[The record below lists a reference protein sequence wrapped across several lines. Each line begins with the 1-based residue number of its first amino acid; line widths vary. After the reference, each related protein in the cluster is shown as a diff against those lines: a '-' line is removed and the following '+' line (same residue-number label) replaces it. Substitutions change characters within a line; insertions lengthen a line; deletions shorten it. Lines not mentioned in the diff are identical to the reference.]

1 MTDIPVSPALTR
13 WHQRFAADPVQALA
27 DLLSGSV
34 NLGPYNRARPADAL
48 AQLIIMPEDVAK
60 ADQALLA
67 WLEYLLGKPTPEGLS
82 NKRFADTLVEA
93 FRAVEHIPLPTTRTW
108 LAGRHGDLRLWLR
121 GFYGG
126 ATRDP
131 ESAFLLT
138 LAHGQTNRS
147 LLGLWIGL
155 TRFTGA
161 TPQEHALIGLA
172 GLRLMPAD
180 DQGGIERN
188 LPLILLRGLLEMG
201 EALARNGERKGK
213 AWLRELDF
221 LAAIYPMSKEQWGK
235 RFRQV
240 LQARP
245 ATSTVQKW
253 LDQRYP
259 SASHQDAKPTGR
271 DRILSAPYLDEL
283 QALLPQIKSHLD
295 IARPSLVSFI
305 DRHRKY
311 CNDSGDSY
319 YLVRT
324 FCKLGDNL
332 LNYDPIWARDL
343 AHEAARWAPN
353 NPYPWSLLA
362 RALEKEGDW
371 RRAEAVYWHARRR
384 FPHDVQCHSQLAHSL
399 LLHRQDD
406 TAAAILRQA
415 VSLFPANPFCQN
427 DLAHTLRLAGRREEA
442 VEVYRAAQRQFARD
456 EVVANAL
463 TDTLIDLGQLP
474 EAQKALDYAEQVVP
488 LTNPKL
494 RQISDRLQGALAG
507 RPITLGTRPTTR
519 EGVAGDLS
527 ALSDI
532 TGSAL
537 TDATALGLTTLWRR
551 QGEFAQ
557 AKTAWEAILQGPS
570 RLIETGLWC
579 AVAEDWLAAA
589 AYFDKYAPLY
599 EGDGVVRVHRLR
611 AHKRA
616 GQEVDWSMEKKR
628 YPHLVPIIRT
638 EEKGQ
643 PPHLNYDPK
652 NEDLSLEQQQD
663 LWFSDLVD
671 KEEPDLR
678 DLAEEDL
685 LAARHLI

>member
-1 MTDIPVSPALTR
+1 MTDIPASPALTR
-13 WHQRFAADPVQALA
+13 WQQKFAADPVQALA

-48 AQLIIMPEDVAK
+48 AQLIIKTEDVAK

-67 WLEYLLGKPTPEGLS
+67 WLEYLRGKPAPEDLS
-82 NKRFADTLVEA
+82 GKRFADTLVEA
-93 FRAVEHIPLPTTRTW
+93 FRAVEHIPLPATRSW
-108 LAGRHGDLRLWLR
+108 LAGHHGDLRLWLR

-131 ESAFLLT
+131 ESALLLT

-147 LLGLWIGL
+147 LLGLWISL
-155 TRFTGA
+155 TRLTGA
-161 TPQEHALIGLA
+161 TPQEHALIGLT

-180 DQGGIERN
+180 DQGGIEHN

-201 EALARNGERKGK
+201 EAMAQNGEKKGK
-213 AWLRELDF
+213 MWLQELDF
-221 LAAIYPMSKEQWGK
+221 LAAVYPMSKEQWGK

-259 SASHQDAKPTGR
+259 SASRPDTQPNARRHE
-271 DRILSAPYLDEL
+271 LSPPHGDEIRV
-283 QALLPQIKSHLD
+283 LLPQVKTNLNLV
-295 IARPSLVSFI
+295 RPSLLAI
-305 DRHRKY
+305 QERHRKY
-311 CNDSGDSY
+311 CHDSGDSY
-319 YLVRT
+319 YLVRS
-324 FCKLGDNL
+324 FCMLGDNL
-332 LNYDPIWARDL
+332 LDYDPIWARDL

-353 NPYPWSLLA
+353 NHHPWSLLA

-384 FPHDVQCHSQLAHSL
+384 FPQNVQAHNQLAHSL

-406 TAAAILRQA
+406 AAAAVLRQA
-415 VSLFPANPFCQN
+415 VSLFPAEPFCQS
-427 DLAHTLRLAGRREEA
+427 DLAHTLRLAGRGEEA
-442 VEVYRAAQRQFARD
+442 VEVYRAAQHQFAKD
-456 EVVANAL
+456 EVVACAL

-474 EAQKALDYAEQVVP
+474 EAQKALDYADQVVSS
-488 LTNPKL
+488 TNPKL
-494 RQISDRLQGALAG
+494 HQIRDRLQDALAG
-507 RPITLGTRPTTR
+507 KPITLRER
-519 EGVAGDLS
+519 YSAKEGVAGDLS

-537 TDATALGLTTLWRR
+537 TDAPALGLTTLWRR
-551 QGEFAQ
+551 QGDFVQ
-557 AKTAWEAILQGPS
+557 AKTAWESLPQGPS
-570 RLIETGLWC
+570 RLIEAGLWY
-579 AVAEDWLAAA
+579 ALAEDWSAAA
-589 AYFDKYAPLY
+589 AYFDKHAPLY

-616 GQEVDWSMEKKR
+616 GQVVDWSMEKNR

-638 EEKGQ
+638 EEKGK
-643 PPHLNYDPK
+643 PPHLNYDPR

-663 LWFSDLVD
+663 LWFSDLVR
-671 KEEPDLR
+671 KEKPVLR